1 MARATRDCRYRALK
15 NEINSAL
22 EGLSMKR
29 LFATGLLCHVMLF
42 GSSESAHACAV
53 PLKPYD
59 TRMAAAAITATVD
72 SVRGSGFNAIYRIRR
87 TAIIMPASASP
98 PLPSSLQIRMA
109 NYVAGTCGP
118 ESPPLSV
125 GDRIVL
131 YFQMTEGKIV
141 PSGWA
146 IL

>member
-1 MARATRDCRYRALK
+1 
-15 NEINSAL
+15 
-22 EGLSMKR
+22 MKR
-29 LFATGLLCHVMLF
+29 RFAIGLLCPAILL
-42 GSSESAHACAV
+42 GLSEGAHACAV

-59 TRMAAAAITATVD
+59 ARTAAAAITATVN

-87 TAIIMPASASP
+87 TAIIMPAP
-98 PLPSSLQIRMA
+98 GLPSSLQIRMA

-118 ESPPLSV
+118 ESPPLSA

-131 YFQMTEGKIV
+131 YFELTEGKLV
-141 PSGWA
+141 PSAWA